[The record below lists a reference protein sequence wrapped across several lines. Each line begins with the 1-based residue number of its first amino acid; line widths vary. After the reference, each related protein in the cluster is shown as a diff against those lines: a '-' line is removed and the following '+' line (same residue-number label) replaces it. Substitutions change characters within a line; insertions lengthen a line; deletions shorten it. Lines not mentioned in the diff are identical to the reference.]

1 MNINLHI
8 VILLRHYELDNA
20 GNPITDDDYIIETG
34 FLAQEVK
41 TIPELNYT
49 VDEIP
54 DKMKQ
59 VKQYK
64 TDSSGNCVLNEEGE
78 KIIETV
84 EKVSKLGR
92 YTLKYNDIF
101 VMNVAATQ
109 ELDRIIQ
116 SQQETITLLQNEL
129 HAIKNHLNLN

>member
-1 MNINLHI
+1 MQQNRP
-8 VILLRHYELDNA
+8 ILVSFLRAQNFSV
-20 GNPITDDDYIIETG
+20 TG
-34 FLAQEVK
+34 LIAQEVK

-78 KIIETV
+78 KIIETI

-129 HAIKNHLNLN
+129 QAIKDHLQIN

>member
-1 MNINLHI
+1 MQPL
-8 VILLRHYELDNA
+8 VLS
-20 GNPITDDDYIIETG
+20 
-34 FLAQEVK
+34 QEVK

-54 DKMKQ
+54 DK
-59 VKQYK
+59 
-64 TDSSGNCVLNEEGE
+64 DSSGNYVLNEEGE

-109 ELDRIIQ
+109 ELDQIIQ

-129 HAIKNHLNLN
+129 QAIKNHLNLN

>member
-1 MNINLHI
+1 
-8 VILLRHYELDNA
+8 
-20 GNPITDDDYIIETG
+20 
-34 FLAQEVK
+34 
-41 TIPELNYT
+41 
-49 VDEIP
+49 
-54 DKMKQ
+54 MKQ

-64 TDSSGNCVLNEEGE
+64 TDSSGNYILNEGE

-129 HAIKNHLNLN
+129 HVIKNYLNLN